1 MKGIEKFDIR
11 AMFSNPNH
19 KTIFIGPSQLETS
32 DTIEAV
38 YNLLIDNTVSEL
50 AINEKT
56 EYRERPIISEYRK
69 KDYIKYLEIKFNHTG
84 NSYSIDIMI
93 GYDSDSLY
101 LVFDRSKEEI
111 ERECKAE
118 ENREKLLTEYW
129 PKFFRLAN
137 DYDNEVKALREMKR
151 LKDVSDFV
159 DECRRRQN
167 EN

>member
-1 MKGIEKFDIR
+1 M
-11 AMFSNPNH
+11 
-19 KTIFIGPSQLETS
+19 
-32 DTIEAV
+32 
-38 YNLLIDNTVSEL
+38 
-50 AINEKT
+50 
-56 EYRERPIISEYRK
+56 
-69 KDYIKYLEIKFNHTG
+69 EIKFNHADS
-84 NSYSIDIMI
+84 NYSIDIMI
-93 GYDSDSLY
+93 DHISDVLY
-101 LVFDRSKEEI
+101 RVFDRSKEEI

-151 LKDVSDFV
+151 LKAVSDFV